1 MCLLAK
7 IVRKTRKRRRIE
19 LSKEMSTT
27 LVPTNITIDTIQES
41 LQNITN
47 QHKEVGK
54 IETPKG
60 LVKKKMGFDYVELSY
75 MKKIANEQFPGWSWK
90 IIKSEALGTAA
101 YVVHGRLK
109 WVDNGLWREGDMVAA
124 HRIQTKRNS
133 EEFVEIGNDI
143 KSANTDCMKKAFN
156 VYMDIAADVYR
167 SDDPSLDD
175 TQIADLESVS
185 LSVSDEQYKKVKSLI
200 EDGTINSGNYKASLS
215 KLERLANG

>member
-1 MCLLAK
+1 MANNLA
-7 IVRKTRKRRRIE
+7 
-19 LSKEMSTT
+19 L
-27 LVPTNITIDTIQES
+27 TNVNLDMIQDS
-41 LQNITN
+41 LKNITN
-47 QHKEVGK
+47 QHKDVGK

-75 MKKIANEQFPGWSWK
+75 MKKIANEQFPGWSWT

-101 YVVHGRLK
+101 YVVHGRLR
-109 WVDNGLWREGDMVAA
+109 WLDNGLWRDGDMVAA
-124 HRIQTKRNS
+124 HRIQTKRGS

-167 SDDPSLDD
+167 SDDPTLDD
-175 TQIADLESVS
+175 EQAANLTSVA
-185 LSVSDEQYKKVKSLI
+185 LSVDDEQFEKVKSLI
-200 EDGTINSGNYKASLS
+200 ENGTINSGNYKASLA

>member
-1 MCLLAK
+1 MANDLA
-7 IVRKTRKRRRIE
+7 
-19 LSKEMSTT
+19 L
-27 LVPTNITIDTIQES
+27 TNVNLDMIQDS
-41 LQNITN
+41 LKNITN
-47 QHKEVGK
+47 QHKDVGK

-75 MKKIANEQFPGWSWK
+75 MKKIANEQFPGWSWT

-101 YVVHGRLK
+101 YVVHGRLR
-109 WVDNGLWREGDMVAA
+109 WLDNGLWRDGDMVAA
-124 HRIQTKRNS
+124 HRIQTKRGS

-167 SDDPSLDD
+167 SDDPTLDD
-175 TQIADLESVS
+175 EQAANLTSVA
-185 LSVSDEQYKKVKSLI
+185 LSVDDEQFEKVKSLI
-200 EDGTINSGNYKASLS
+200 ENGTINSGNYKASLA

>member
-1 MCLLAK
+1 MANDLALTS
-7 IVRKTRKRRRIE
+7 VN
-19 LSKEMSTT
+19 LD
-27 LVPTNITIDTIQES
+27 VIQDS
-41 LQNITN
+41 LDKITN
-47 QHKEVGK
+47 QHKDVGK

-75 MKKIANEQFPGWSWK
+75 MKKIANEQFPGWSWT

-101 YVVHGRLK
+101 YVVHGRLR
-109 WVDNGLWREGDMVAA
+109 WLDNGLWRDGDMVAA
-124 HRIQTKRNS
+124 HRIQTKRGS

-167 SDDPSLDD
+167 SDDPTLDD
-175 TQIADLESVS
+175 EQAASLTSVA
-185 LSVSDEQYKKVKSLI
+185 LSVDDEQFEKVKSLI
-200 EDGTINSGNYKASLS
+200 ENGTINSGNYKASLA

>member
-200 EDGTINSGNYKASLS
+200 EDGTINSGNYKASLA